1 MGSSILFLIIGL
13 AAGIAI
19 GYFFLKASVLKDS
32 MSKSDIDQRYILK
45 ELYNE
50 TGDRLKRAEE
60 DLESAAEKILDL
72 STRIAILTNEKENL
86 NQQFGTFK
94 KEIESLHVQSQQQFE
109 NLAAKILDEKSKKFV
124 EQNQQNMGDLL
135 NPLRERII
143 EFQNKV
149 DKTYNMEAAERN
161 TLKGEIKQ
169 LVELNRKI
177 SQEANNLA
185 SALKGDSKKQGNWGE
200 IILEKVL
207 ERSGLEKGREY
218 EVQYSI
224 NDGEGNRQQPDVI
237 IFLPDN
243 KHIIVDSKVSLTAY
257 EAFINAAEGNEEE
270 KQMFLLRHITSVKK
284 HIDELGKKN
293 YQLLQG
299 LNTPDF
305 VLLFMPIESSFSIA
319 IQADNELFN
328 YAWDRK
334 IVIVS
339 PSTLLATLHTIASM
353 WKQEKQ
359 AKHVFEIAEESGKL
373 YDKFCGL
380 IEDLI
385 LVGKRMESAKQSY
398 DEAMKKA
405 STGPGNIVRRVEKIR
420 ELGAKTTKTLPDSL
434 ISRSADE

>member
-1 MGSSILFLIIGL
+1 MGSILILLIGIG
-13 AAGIAI
+13 AGIAI
-19 GYFFLKASVLKDS
+19 GYFFLKSTILKDS
-32 MSKSDIDQRYILK
+32 VPKDEIERRYIIK

-50 TGDRLKRAEE
+50 STERLKKIDDELRNANKTI
-60 DLESAAEKILDL
+60 LEL
-72 STRIAILTNEKENL
+72 STQIATLTNEKESL
-86 NQQFGTFK
+86 GQQFGTFK
-94 KEIESLHVQSQQQFE
+94 KEVESLHLLSQQQFE
-109 NLAAKILDEKSKKFV
+109 NLAAKILEEKSKKFI

-135 NPLRERII
+135 NPLRERIKD
-143 EFQNKV
+143 FQDKV
-149 DKTYNMEAAERN
+149 DKAYNTESAERN

-224 NDGEGNRQQPDVI
+224 TDSEGGRQQPDVI

-257 EAFINAAEGNEEE
+257 EAFINAPEGDEAE
-270 KQMFLLRHITSVKK
+270 KQLQLQRHIISVKK
-284 HIDELGKKN
+284 HIEELSKKN
-293 YQLLQG
+293 YQSLQS

-319 IQADNELFN
+319 VAADNELFN

-339 PSTLLATLHTIASM
+339 PSTLLATLHTIASL

-359 AKHVFEIAEESGKL
+359 ARHVFEIAEESGKL

-385 LVGKRMESAKQSY
+385 TVGKRMESAKQSY

-405 STGPGNIVRRVEKIR
+405 STGPGNIVRRVQNIK
-420 ELGAKTTKTLPDSL
+420 ELGAKTTKSLPDSL
-434 ISRSADE
+434 ISRSIEE

>member
-1 MGSSILFLIIGL
+1 
-13 AAGIAI
+13 
-19 GYFFLKASVLKDS
+19 
-32 MSKSDIDQRYILK
+32 
-45 ELYNE
+45 
-50 TGDRLKRAEE
+50 
-60 DLESAAEKILDL
+60 
-72 STRIAILTNEKENL
+72 
-86 NQQFGTFK
+86 
-94 KEIESLHVQSQQQFE
+94 
-109 NLAAKILDEKSKKFV
+109 
-124 EQNQQNMGDLL
+124 
-135 NPLRERII
+135 
-143 EFQNKV
+143 
-149 DKTYNMEAAERN
+149 
-161 TLKGEIKQ
+161 
-169 LVELNRKI
+169 
-177 SQEANNLA
+177 
-185 SALKGDSKKQGNWGE
+185 
-200 IILEKVL
+200 
-207 ERSGLEKGREY
+207 
-218 EVQYSI
+218 QYSI

>member
-1 MGSSILFLIIGL
+1 MGSAVLLIIGI

-19 GYFFLKASVLKDS
+19 GYFFLKSTLTKDS
-32 MSKSDIDQRYILK
+32 LPKADIDQRYVLKQIHEDTLARLNKTEDELKAAGKNIL
-45 ELYNE
+45 E
-50 TGDRLKRAEE
+50 
-60 DLESAAEKILDL
+60 L
-72 STRIAILTNEKENL
+72 STQNATLANEKENIVQNFEAYKL
-86 NQQFGTFK
+86 ELEN
-94 KEIESLHVQSQQQFE
+94 LHKQSQQQFE
-109 NLAAKILDEKSKKFV
+109 NLAAKILEEKSKKFT
-124 EQNQQNMGDLL
+124 EQNQQNLGDLL
-135 NPLRERII
+135 NPLRERIK
-143 EFQNKV
+143 EFQDKV
-149 DKTYNMEAAERN
+149 DVVYKTESAERN

-177 SQEANNLA
+177 SQDANNLA
-185 SALKGDSKKQGNWGE
+185 TALKGDSKKQGNWGE

-224 NDGEGNRQQPDVI
+224 TDAEGNRQQPDVI

-243 KHIIVDSKVSLTAY
+243 KHIIVDSKVSLVAY
-257 EAFINAAEGNEEE
+257 EAFVSAPDEE
-270 KQMFLLRHITSVKK
+270 KQVHLNRHIASVKK
-284 HIDELGKKN
+284 HIDDLSKKN
-293 YQLLQG
+293 YQSSQAF
-299 LNTPDF
+299 NTPDF

-339 PSTLLATLHTIASM
+339 PSTLLATLHTIASI

-359 AKHVFEIAEESGKL
+359 ARHVYEIAEESGKL

-385 LVGKRMESAKQSY
+385 LVGQRMESAKKSY

-405 STGPGNIVRRVEKIR
+405 SSGPGNIVKRIQNIK
-420 ELGAKTTKTLPDSL
+420 ELGAKTSKTLPEPL
-434 ISRSADE
+434 VNRANEE